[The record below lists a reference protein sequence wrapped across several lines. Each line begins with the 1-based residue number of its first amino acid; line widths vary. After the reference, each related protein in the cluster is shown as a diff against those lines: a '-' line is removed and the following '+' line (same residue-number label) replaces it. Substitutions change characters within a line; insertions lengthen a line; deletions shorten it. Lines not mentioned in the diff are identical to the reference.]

1 MGQKTDIKKKNVDQN
16 VDQNVILK
24 MNKDITYEKIYLNAF
39 EIAMQKWQMLKVF
52 IVKKNY
58 KMIMKT

>member
-1 MGQKTDIKKKNVDQN
+1 MGQETDIKRKY

-39 EIAMQKWQMLKVF
+39 EIAMQKWQKKKKKLTPLKRNNNF
-52 IVKKNY
+52 G
-58 KMIMKT
+58 